1 MTRTSRNKTQ
11 SVAADP
17 TMTNIPQW
25 QVEGDWFDVCKCDIP
40 CPCEFARMP
49 TYGDCDG
56 ILVWHVRKGTYG
68 GVALDGLNVIAL
80 GYFKGNIWEGAKA
93 AMGIFMDE
101 RADPKQRE
109 ALQRIFGGQAGG
121 WPGEFAKN
129 IAEMRGAEFAPIEV
143 EIAGDLATWRAAI
156 PGKVEAKAEALTGP
170 TTPPGKRVQ
179 TINPPGSEV
188 GPGGAATWG
197 TATVDRAESFGFKWN
212 RSGQSS
218 KHIPFNWRG
227 PD

>member
-1 MTRTSRNKTQ
+1 M
-11 SVAADP
+11 A
-17 TMTNIPQW
+17 NIPQW

-40 CPCEFARMP
+40 CPCEFARTP

-56 ILVWHVRKGTYG
+56 ILVWRVRKGAYG
-68 GVALDGLNVIAL
+68 GVPLDDLNVVAL

-93 AMGIFMDE
+93 TMGIFLDE
-101 RADPKQRE
+101 RADAKQRE
-109 ALQRIFGGQAGG
+109 ALQMIFGGQAGG
-121 WPGEFAKN
+121 WPGAFAKN
-129 IAEMRGAEFAPIEV
+129 IAEMRGLEFAPIEV

-156 PGKVEAKAEALTGP
+156 PGRVEAKAEALTGP

-179 TINPPGSEV
+179 TVNPPGSEV
-188 GPGGAATWG
+188 GPGGVATWG
-197 TATVDRAESFGFKWN
+197 TAKVDRADSFGFKWN

-218 KHIPFNWRG
+218 KHIPFTWRG